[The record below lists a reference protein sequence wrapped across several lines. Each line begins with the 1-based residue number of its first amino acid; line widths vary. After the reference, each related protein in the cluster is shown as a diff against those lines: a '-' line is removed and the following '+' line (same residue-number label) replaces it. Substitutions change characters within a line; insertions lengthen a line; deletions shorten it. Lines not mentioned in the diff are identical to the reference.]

1 MTYDAYVAL
10 GESRLEYIDGAARV
24 NPSPRRSHQ
33 DASRQIANFLAD
45 ALPRG
50 FVVTEAWSWRPTN
63 DEFIPDV
70 MVLADTDEDI
80 RYTGLPELVVEIIS
94 SDRSSDLVVK
104 SRKYADVGLKHYWVV
119 DVPVRTITV
128 FELQSGGYAEQHVL
142 VDDEHAQVNIG
153 PCVVDLCP
161 ARLLGPTTER

>member
-1 MTYDAYVAL
+1 MTYEDFVAL
-10 GESRLEYIDGAARV
+10 GESRFEYINGAARV

-45 ALPRG
+45 ALPLG
-50 FVVTEAWSWRPTN
+50 FVVTEAWSWRPTD

-80 RYTGLPELVVEIIS
+80 RYTGIPELVVEIIS
-94 SDRSSDLVVK
+94 SDRASDLVVK
-104 SRKYADVGLKHYWVV
+104 SRKYADVGLRHYWVV

-128 FELQSGGYAEQHVL
+128 FELQADGYAEAQVL
-142 VDDEHAQVNIG
+142 VGEERAQVDIG
-153 PCVVDLCP
+153 PCVVLVCP
-161 ARLLGPTTER
+161 ASVLSPTKDR